1 MKHMKI
7 YISAFLAAAICFLTP
22 AAVSAEMLSEY
33 ESVIYNNENGLD
45 SASANAVIQSS
56 DGYIW
61 IGTYT
66 GLYRYDGR
74 SFMLTDTDKGINNV
88 RSLFIDSY
96 GRMWVGTN
104 DNGAAVYENGQVTFY
119 NKNNGLSSN
128 SIRCFGEDGMGN
140 IYVGST
146 GVLNIIGSDGTVK
159 TFDGNDSLSYINSL
173 CSSSDGTVAGITNS
187 GTMFFILPDGSI
199 AEAIGNANPDQ
210 YYSCITAKSDGS
222 FIAGSSGSDV
232 YQCAINNGVPTVSKL
247 ITLDDISGMAE
258 IREEGKSLIVCGD
271 NGIVKITETLNTEV
285 LSNESFNS
293 NITGFIKDY
302 QNNYWFVSSR
312 QGAMKL
318 TRNPFIKSG
327 GDGVANAV
335 EIHDGLIYTACDD
348 GLKIN
353 SEESGRIIE
362 NQLTKMLD
370 GVRIRHIMT
379 DSDGRL
385 WLSTYGTSGLFR
397 YTPSDGSFTVY
408 NESDSGTLGSRFRFS
423 YQLNDGTVIAA
434 TPNGLSFIKD
444 GEVTDTLGTDEG
456 LKMPQI
462 LCAVEMPDGTILAG
476 SDGDGIY
483 GIKDGAIKFNIGEEQ
498 GLDSLVV
505 MRIVPYKNNWLLVTG
520 NAVYLLDNSLS
531 VKRISSFYYSNNFD
545 IIPDINGQNLWIT
558 SSAGVFCVDGE
569 KLLADSCGEY
579 ELFNRKN
586 GLNTSLT
593 ANSWN
598 HIDSSGNIYLCC
610 NDGIRKFSSADLQHP
625 DADFELNINS
635 VTLGDGTVLTSQP
648 ADGYSGKFVIPAETS
663 RLSFSP
669 AALNFTLSDPEI
681 SIYMEGFD
689 ETGVTVKQS
698 ELNDVS
704 FTNLPHGTYYFHIG
718 TGSKEAV
725 FLIEKAARFYE
736 TAQFKAYLLAVGIGA
751 VAFITWVITKIGSLS
766 LIKRQYEEIR
776 LAKEDAEKANSAKST
791 FLANISHEIR
801 TPINTMLG
809 MNEMILREN
818 GGEAI
823 ERYALNIKTSGHTL
837 LSIIND
843 ILDLSK
849 IESGSMSIVPDKYDI
864 VPTIT
869 NLVNMFEFRAAEK
882 KLYFNAE
889 ISPDIPRFLYGD
901 ELRIRQIITNL
912 LSNAVKYTE
921 KGGITLKIRCEKSDG
936 DFVLLAVTV
945 EDTGIGIKDEDKERV
960 FKNFERLDEHR
971 NKGIEGTG
979 LGLSITSNL
988 LSMMG
993 SKLEFM
999 SQYGSG
1005 SAFGFS
1011 LKQKAMSDETVGKI
1025 NFGSSNTHNEGYH
1038 YAASFTAPDAK
1049 LLAVDDNVMNLE
1061 VIRGLLKKT
1070 MVQIDTA
1077 ESGTECL
1084 ELIAQK
1090 HYDIIF
1096 LDHMMPE
1103 MNGIETLN
1111 KIREGGHKCADT
1123 PVIVLTANAVSGARE
1138 NYIGIGF
1145 TDYISKPID
1154 CSELEE
1160 KIVQYLPDSLLT
1172 GSYASQEQGLCGF
1185 SETVHINVETGLNY
1199 TDHSEELYRSILEIY
1214 YNSSGNAMRKLKTAF
1229 ENEDIR
1235 NYEIVVHSIKST
1247 SLGIGA
1253 EELSSKAKQLE
1264 YAAKDGDT
1272 DFIRTHHEDVVKLYN
1287 EVIKEIGHM
1296 LGKE

>member
-1 MKHMKI
+1 MPKQ
-7 YISAFLAAAICFLTP
+7 A
-22 AAVSAEMLSEY
+22 
-33 ESVIYNNENGLD
+33 
-45 SASANAVIQSS
+45 
-56 DGYIW
+56 
-61 IGTYT
+61 
-66 GLYRYDGR
+66 
-74 SFMLTDTDKGINNV
+74 
-88 RSLFIDSY
+88 
-96 GRMWVGTN
+96 
-104 DNGAAVYENGQVTFY
+104 
-119 NKNNGLSSN
+119 
-128 SIRCFGEDGMGN
+128 
-140 IYVGST
+140 
-146 GVLNIIGSDGTVK
+146 
-159 TFDGNDSLSYINSL
+159 
-173 CSSSDGTVAGITNS
+173 
-187 GTMFFILPDGSI
+187 
-199 AEAIGNANPDQ
+199 
-210 YYSCITAKSDGS
+210 
-222 FIAGSSGSDV
+222 
-232 YQCAINNGVPTVSKL
+232 SKL

-258 IREEGKSLIVCGD
+258 IKEDDGALIVCGD
-271 NGIVKITETLNTEV
+271 NGIVKITETLNTEII
-285 LSNESFNS
+285 SNDSFNS

-318 TRNPFIKSG
+318 TKNPFIKAG

-335 EIHDGLIYTACDD
+335 EIHEGLIYTACDD

-353 SEESGRIIE
+353 SEKSGRKIE
-362 NQLTKMLD
+362 NQLTKTLD

-379 DSDGRL
+379 DSDNRL
-385 WLSTYGTSGLFR
+385 WISTYGTSGLFC
-397 YTPSDGSFTVY
+397 YTPSDESFTVY
-408 NESDSGTLGSRFRFS
+408 NESDSGTLGSRFRFAF
-423 YQLNDGTVIAA
+423 QLSSGTVAAA

-444 GEVTDTLGTDEG
+444 GVVTDTIGTDEG

-483 GIKDGAIKFNIGEEQ
+483 GIKDGVIKFNIGEEQ

-505 MRIVPYKNNWLLVTG
+505 MRIVPCKDSWLLVTG
-520 NAVYLLDNSLS
+520 NAVYLLDSSLS
-531 VKRISSFYYSNNFD
+531 VKRISSFHYSNNFD
-545 IIPDINGQNLWIT
+545 IIPDINGKELWIT
-558 SSAGVFCVDGE
+558 SSAGIFCVDKD
-569 KLLADSCGEY
+569 KLLSDNCGEY

-598 HIDSSGNIYLCC
+598 YTDSSGNIYLCC
-610 NDGIRKFSSADLQHP
+610 NDGIRKFTPSDLQNP
-625 DADFELNINS
+625 DADFELNINY
-635 VTLGDGTVLTSQP
+635 VTLGDGTVLTTQP
-648 ADGYSGKFVIPAETS
+648 ADGYSGKFVSPAETS

-681 SIYMEGFD
+681 NIYMEGFD
-689 ETGVTVKQS
+689 ETGVTFKQS
-698 ELNDVS
+698 ELSDIS
-704 FTNLPHGTYYFHIG
+704 FTNLPHGTYYFHIS
-718 TGSKEAV
+718 TGNKESV

-736 TAQFKAYLLAVGIGA
+736 TAKFKAYLLAVGIGA

-776 LAKEDAEKANSAKST
+776 IAKEDAEKANNAKST

-801 TPINTMLG
+801 TPINNMLG

-818 GGEAI
+818 CGETI
-823 ERYALNIKTSGHTL
+823 ERYALNVKNSGHTL
-837 LSIIND
+837 LSIVND

-869 NLVNMFEFRAAEK
+869 TMVNMFEFKAAEK
-882 KLYFNAE
+882 KLDFNAE

-921 KGGITLKIRCEKSDG
+921 KGSVTLKMRCEKSEG
-936 DFVLLAVTV
+936 NNILLSVTV

-960 FKNFERLDEHR
+960 FKSFERLDEHR

-979 LGLSITSNL
+979 LGLSITGNL
-988 LSMMG
+988 LALMG

-1011 LKQKAMSDETVGKI
+1011 LKQKIMSDETVGNL
-1025 NFGSSNTHNEGYH
+1025 NFGSNSTLNTGYH
-1038 YAASFTAPDAK
+1038 YTASFTAPDAK
-1049 LLAVDDNVMNLE
+1049 LLAVDDSIMNLE
-1061 VIRGLLKKT
+1061 VIKGLLKKT

-1077 ESGTECL
+1077 ESGKECL
-1084 ELIAQK
+1084 KLIAQN

-1103 MNGIETLN
+1103 MNGVDTLK
-1111 KIREGGHKCADT
+1111 KIMEGGHKCDDT
-1123 PVIVLTANAVSGARE
+1123 PVIVLTANAVSGAKE
-1138 NYIGIGF
+1138 NYIGMGF

-1154 CSELEE
+1154 CNELES
-1160 KIVQYLPDSLLT
+1160 KIIRYLPDRLLN
-1172 GSYASQEQGLCGF
+1172 GDAVVQEQSSSF
-1185 SETVHINVETGLNY
+1185 FTEAIHINVETGLNY

-1214 YNSSGNAMRKLKTAF
+1214 YNSSGNAMRKLKSAY
-1229 ENEDIR
+1229 EADDIK

-1253 EELSSKAKQLE
+1253 ENLSAKAKQLE
-1264 YAAKDGDT
+1264 FAAKDGDT
-1272 DFIRTHHEDVVKLYN
+1272 EFIKAHHDEVVKLYD

-1296 LGKE
+1296 LGK